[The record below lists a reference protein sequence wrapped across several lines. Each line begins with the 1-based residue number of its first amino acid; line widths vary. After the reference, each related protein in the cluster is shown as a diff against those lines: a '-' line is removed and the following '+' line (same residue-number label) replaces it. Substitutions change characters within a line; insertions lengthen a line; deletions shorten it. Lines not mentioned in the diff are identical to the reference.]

1 MGLTSAIAS
10 VRRLRELRGAYR
22 RVFLGQDGKPTEDG
36 RIVLAELRYF
46 CHGDRPTL
54 KTNMSGID
62 AHASVEERRQL
73 HREAL
78 ASSKV
83 EIQRIGALHKAA
95 GWSDPGLKA
104 QLQSQ
109 AQVYAAHHRALAAL
123 A

>member
-1 MGLTSAIAS
+1 MGLVRPQGVVAVGLKSAIAR

-62 AHASVEERRQL
+62 AHASI
-73 HREAL
+73 AAAASTA
-78 ASSKV
+78 ASS
-83 EIQRIGALHKAA
+83 AA
-95 GWSDPGLKA
+95 AFS
-104 QLQSQ
+104 
-109 AQVYAAHHRALAAL
+109 
-123 A
+123 

>member
-1 MGLTSAIAS
+1 MQRRQFLAAS
-10 VRRLRELRGAYR
+10 TLA
-22 RVFLGQDGKPTEDG
+22 PA
-36 RIVLAELRYF
+36 VLL
-46 CHGDRPTL
+46 P
-54 KTNMSGID
+54 GID

-73 HREAL
+73 NRQAL
-78 ASSKV
+78 ANSKL